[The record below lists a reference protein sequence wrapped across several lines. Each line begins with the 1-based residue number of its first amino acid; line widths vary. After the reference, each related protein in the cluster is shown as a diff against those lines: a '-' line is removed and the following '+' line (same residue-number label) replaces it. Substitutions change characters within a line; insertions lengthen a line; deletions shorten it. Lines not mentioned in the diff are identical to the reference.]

1 MKGVVKSYDGRRGMG
16 QLTPD
21 GGGADIN
28 VFVGEVERA
37 GLTTL
42 EIGQRLSFGVQT
54 DRMLKRSFAV
64 RLELLPAA

>member
-1 MKGVVKSYDGRRGMG
+1 MKGIVKAYDGRRGMG

-21 GGGADIN
+21 TGGADID

-37 GLTTL
+37 GLITL
-42 EIGQRLSFGVQT
+42 EAGQRLSFGVQT

-64 RLELLPAA
+64 RLELL